1 MQYYLIIGAGGTASL
16 LLPQLLV
23 YLDAKHDHKR
33 DDYLVVVFDGDDFE
47 RKNLDRQFFDP
58 AYVTVNKAV
67 AMEQMYSTRYP
78 VIGRP
83 KFLSRADL
91 DDVMS
96 EGDIV
101 FICADNYTIR
111 AHIEDRAR
119 ALDTVTVI
127 NGGNEK
133 TDGSVQL
140 YIREDGEDKTPR
152 FSFGHPEITP
162 RDGDDRAE
170 MTCAQA
176 AALPGGEQLIVA
188 NATAATT
195 MLTALWRFDNDLWR
209 LSADQ
214 TPDKPTTWTE
224 YQFDLLS
231 GEYYG
236 MDQRRARGWNG

>member
-1 MQYYLIIGAGGTASL
+1 MQHYLIIGAGGTASL

-33 DDYLVVVFDGDDFE
+33 DDYLVVIFDGDDFE
-47 RKNLDRQFFDP
+47 PKNADRQLFDP
-58 AYVTVNKAV
+58 TYITVNKAV
-67 AMEQMYSTRYP
+67 TMEQMYNTRYP

-83 KFLSRADL
+83 KFLSRTDL
-91 DDVMS
+91 DDVMQD
-96 EGDIV
+96 GDIV

-111 AHIEDRAR
+111 AHIEDRA
-119 ALDTVTVI
+119 LQMNDVTII

-133 TDGSVQL
+133 YDGSVQL
-140 YIREDGEDKTPR
+140 FIRENGLNATPR
-152 FSFGHPEITP
+152 LSFAHPEIAP
-162 RDGDDRAE
+162 VSGDDRSE

-195 MLTALWRFDNDLWR
+195 MLTALWRYDNDLWR

-214 TPDKPTTWTE
+214 TPDRPTTWTE

-236 MDQRRARGWNG
+236 IDQRRLRNWK